1 MYFFN
6 KTIFV
11 NNLSNIHSVFT
22 KNYIIQKT
30 WIPTSICSEKIA
42 IKHYKDESDPEYM
55 IRIWRTNTIF
65 DYWYNGF
72 TCGNF
77 IASLYYTKNEDSI
90 KITYL
95 ALNDSSYRS
104 FDKNSDRIN
113 NKDSDAIASI
123 LIDYIK
129 EIGKE
134 ENKRKII
141 IDVHSNLSI
150 YKKDYEKRGFVL
162 TNRRCLDNSYW
173 IETEYILFREP

>member
-104 FDKNSDRIN
+104 FDKNSNRIN
-113 NKDSDAIASI
+113 NKDSDAEFKFIFPMFRAYFCVCLYFWVVGINVFIWNKNKMKIKKKRNKKWVNNKKMMKLQI
-123 LIDYIK
+123 LS
-129 EIGKE
+129 
-134 ENKRKII
+134 KI
-141 IDVHSNLSI
+141 
-150 YKKDYEKRGFVL
+150 
-162 TNRRCLDNSYW
+162 
-173 IETEYILFREP
+173 